1 MNYRTGTGGG
11 GKCEVECSSGW
22 GHSDR
27 GAMEVDGHHNSWRD
41 WGREHYQWDTSE
53 HIDVNGAV
61 EVAGEDIG
69 THNRPR

>member
-1 MNYRTGTGGG
+1 
-11 GKCEVECSSGW
+11 
-22 GHSDR
+22 
-27 GAMEVDGHHNSWRD
+27 MEVDGHHNSWRD